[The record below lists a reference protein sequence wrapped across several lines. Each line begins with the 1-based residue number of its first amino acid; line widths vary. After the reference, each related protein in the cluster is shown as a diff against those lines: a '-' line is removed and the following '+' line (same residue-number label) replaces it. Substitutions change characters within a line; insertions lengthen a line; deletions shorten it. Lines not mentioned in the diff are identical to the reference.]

1 MTYGRTL
8 LRLAPLA
15 LLAAPL
21 LAPSRAHASGELARA
36 SSYETPPRKGFYGEL
51 ALRPG
56 AVVVPN
62 GLVPALRHHLTFG
75 AGLTDRFKLGMS
87 LQIGGYLETI
97 SKPVL
102 GMDVLATGY
111 LWRGL
116 YLRGGFGMINRMP
129 LAKHSS
135 ETRAGYGGTVGFGY
149 EWTVK
154 KAAGIGL
161 GVDLDTRLISAHR
174 VRHSFFVGL
183 HFHFH

>member
-1 MTYGRTL
+1 MIYGRTL

-21 LAPSRAHASGELARA
+21 LAPSPARAGQLARA

-62 GLVPALRHHLTFG
+62 GLVPALRHHLSFG

-87 LQIGGYLETI
+87 LQIGGYFGAI
-97 SKPVL
+97 RKPVF

-111 LWRGL
+111 VWRGL
-116 YLRGGFGMINRMP
+116 YLRAGFGVVNRLPLSIN
-129 LAKHSS
+129 SS
-135 ETRAGYGGTVGFGY
+135 NTAPGYGGTVGLGY

-154 KAAGIGL
+154 KTAGIGL
-161 GVDLDTRLISAHR
+161 GADFDGRMITRHESR
-174 VRHSFFVGL
+174 QTFTVGL

>member
-1 MTYGRTL
+1 MGIRRSS
-8 LRLAPLA
+8 LRLAA
-15 LLAAPL
+15 LAALAASL
-21 LAPSRAHASGELARA
+21 LAPTLARATTMARA
-36 SSYETPPRKGFYGEL
+36 SSYETPERKGFYAEI

-56 AVVVPN
+56 LVVLRD
-62 GLVPALRHHLTFG
+62 GLVPALRHHFAFG

-87 LQIGGYLETI
+87 LQIGAYLEGNH
-97 SKPVL
+97 KPVL

-116 YLRGGFGMINRMP
+116 YLRGGLGLVNRLP
-129 LAKHSS
+129 LVKGSA
-135 ETRAGYGGTVGFGY
+135 ETRPGYGGTVGLGY

-161 GVDLDTRLISAHR
+161 GVDFDRRLIAAHEAR
-174 VRHSFFVGL
+174 QTFMMGL